1 MTCNM
6 LSYNHVTATCEAE
19 WKSCVMST

>member
-1 MTCNM
+1 M